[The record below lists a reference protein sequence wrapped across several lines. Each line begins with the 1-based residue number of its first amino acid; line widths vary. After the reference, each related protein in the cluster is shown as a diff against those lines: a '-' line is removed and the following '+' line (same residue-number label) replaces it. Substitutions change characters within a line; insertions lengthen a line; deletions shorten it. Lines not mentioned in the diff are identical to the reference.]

1 MADIILHQYA
11 RSPFSEKVRVALGI
25 KGAAWQ
31 AVEVP
36 SMMPKP
42 DLMPLTGGYR
52 KTPVMQVGAD
62 IYCDTACIMD
72 AIDNL
77 VDGPS
82 LYPDGCRGAARALA
96 YWCDRPMFW
105 TAVPLVFAEME
116 GKLPPAFIE
125 DRKKF
130 SGRDL
135 DPAKL
140 KAVQP
145 VTLDQF
151 RAHMAVL
158 EEMLSQAPFLL
169 GRTAS
174 AADCAAF
181 NSVWFV
187 RNAMGAESPALS
199 GFPKL
204 AGWAERM
211 AAFGHGSRSDIDAKV
226 ALEIA
231 AKADPA
237 PIAEAVEAGDQQG
250 RRPGMTVTVTP
261 DDAGRDPVTGILLCL
276 DADTVAIRRE
286 DPQIGRVHQHFPRTG
301 FVVAAA

>member
-11 RSPFSEKVRVALGI
+11 RSPFSEKVRIALGI

-31 AVEVP
+31 AVEIP

-52 KTPVMQVGAD
+52 KTPVMQAGAD
-62 IYCDTACIMD
+62 VYCDTACIMD

-82 LYPDGCRGAARALA
+82 LYPGECRGAARAVS
-96 YWCDRPMFW
+96 YWCDRPLFAV
-105 TAVPLVFAEME
+105 AVPVVFAEME
-116 GKLPPAFIE
+116 GKLPQAFIE

-135 DPAKL
+135 DPARL
-140 KAVQP
+140 KAAQP
-145 VTLDQF
+145 VFIDQF
-151 RAHMAVL
+151 RAHMSVL
-158 EEMLSQAPFLL
+158 EEMLSHTAFLL
-169 GRTAS
+169 GAAVS
-174 AADCAAF
+174 AADCAAY

-187 RNAMGAESPALS
+187 RNGQGADSAALA
-199 GFPKL
+199 GFPRL
-204 AGWAERM
+204 ARWAERM
-211 AAFGHGSRSDIDAKV
+211 AAFGHGSRTDIDAKV

-231 AKADPA
+231 AAADPM
-237 PIAEAVEAGDQQG
+237 PIPEAVEDGDHQG

-261 DDAGRDPVTGILLCL
+261 DDSGRDPVTGILLQM
-276 DADTVAIRRE
+276 DADGVAIRRE